1 MGKLKIEGT
10 AKKECEYDLMEIT
23 VRFQVHENS
32 SSKAISKMITQ
43 CEECLSI
50 LNQQGIDLNKIRI
63 GEDKVEQRY
72 FEDGLYVTATREIIL
87 RLPFDIKTSNYFMEL
102 IQKKEYDVD
111 LETIP
116 LLSNEDEIYNN
127 LLKLA
132 IKDSKCKASF
142 VADAMKQKIIG
153 IDSVKIED
161 RYSNSKMEWIMEQER
176 GIVFSD
182 DFQYSNQLNAP
193 TTTKSASV
201 QVVWIIE

>member
-1 MGKLKIEGT
+1 M
-10 AKKECEYDLMEIT
+10 
-23 VRFQVHENS
+23 
-32 SSKAISKMITQ
+32 
-43 CEECLSI
+43 
-50 LNQQGIDLNKIRI
+50 
-63 GEDKVEQRY
+63 
-72 FEDGLYVTATREIIL
+72 
-87 RLPFDIKTSNYFMEL
+87 
-102 IQKKEYDVD
+102 
-111 LETIP
+111 
-116 LLSNEDEIYNN
+116 
-127 LLKLA
+127 KLA
-132 IKDSKCKASF
+132 IKDSKSKASF